1 MIDAWAHWPHYVDH
15 LAPVWNALPDR
26 GAFRVDSPQA
36 RREAAHHGIDAR
48 ISAPVVRRGSW
59 LLVAGGSDL
68 IHADRGRGILVE
80 HGAGQTYEGAD
91 HPGYAGGS
99 RRERAG
105 LFLCPRQDVADANLA
120 RYPNARA
127 EVVGAPHVEHLAAI
141 PRDDAPADT
150 LRVVVAMTPT
160 VRLNAIPETHGA
172 WSWIEGAVLDLAR
185 DPAFEVRVHA
195 HPRSARDARSWAH
208 ARADVRMVVP
218 LIERLDD
225 VVRWADVFV
234 VDNSSAAFELA
245 YCGIDVVLLWPPHW
259 RRDIHGGRF
268 GDWAR
273 VGPECSDP
281 ADLARM
287 VEVAVGWP
295 EREWV
300 AREVFP
306 LVDGSAERA
315 AAAISSAVESA
326 G

>member
-1 MIDAWAHWPHYVDH
+1 MIDAWAHWGHYVDH
-15 LAPVWNALPDR
+15 LAPVWNALPER
-26 GAFRVDSPQA
+26 GTFRVDSPQA
-36 RREAAHHGIDAR
+36 RREAAHLGIDAR
-48 ISAPVVRRGSW
+48 TSAPVVRRGSW

-80 HGAGQTYEGAD
+80 HGAGQRYEGAD
-91 HPGYAGGS
+91 HAGYSGGP

-141 PRDDAPADT
+141 PRDDAPIDS

-172 WSWIEGAVLDLAR
+172 WPWIEPAVLDLTR
-185 DPAFEVRVHA
+185 DLEVRVHA
-195 HPRSARDARSWAH
+195 HPRCLRDARSWAH
-208 ARADVRMVVP
+208 QHDVP

-259 RRDIHGGRF
+259 RRGIHGGRF

-281 ADLARM
+281 ADLRRAI
-287 VEVAVGWP
+287 ECAVGWP

-300 AREVFP
+300 ARDVFP

-315 AAAISSAVESA
+315 SRVISSAVESA